1 MCMCM
6 AATGMCMCTC
16 MLLVLHIEPVE
27 DVSHHCYRSI
37 SMLQCCCRRC
47 CRWPYLLLVLML
59 MLWRELQRLLPS

>member
-1 MCMCM
+1 
-6 AATGMCMCTC
+6 